1 MAMTLKEFKKS
12 SFKNAYYFKEIK
24 TKEDLENL
32 RKETIELT
40 KNGNYECVYE
50 LAQMDS
56 INPDDIIAL
65 IS

>member
-12 SFKNAYYFKEIK
+12 SFKNAWYSNKIK
-24 TKEDLENL
+24 TNADLDDL
-32 RKETIELT
+32 RNEARELT
-40 KNGNYECVYE
+40 RNGNYECVYE

-56 INPDDIIAL
+56 IDPDDIIDL

>member
-12 SFKNAYYFKEIK
+12 TFKNTYYFKEIK
-24 TKEDLENL
+24 TEKDLENL
-32 RKETIELT
+32 RNEFIEHT

-56 INPDDIIAL
+56 IEPDDIIAL

>member
-56 INPDDIIAL
+56 IDPDDIIAL

>member
-56 INPDDIIAL
+56 VDPDDIIAL

>member
-56 INPDDIIAL
+56 IEPDDIIAL

>member
-12 SFKNAYYFKEIK
+12 TFKNAYYFKEIK
-24 TKEDLENL
+24 TEKDLENL
-32 RKETIELT
+32 RNEFIELT

-56 INPDDIIAL
+56 IDPDDIIAL

>member
-12 SFKNAYYFKEIK
+12 TFKNTYYFKEIK
-24 TKEDLENL
+24 TEKDLENL

-56 INPDDIIAL
+56 IDPDDIIAL

>member
-12 SFKNAYYFKEIK
+12 TFKNTYYFKEIK
-24 TKEDLENL
+24 TEKDLENL
-32 RKETIELT
+32 RNEFIELT

-56 INPDDIIAL
+56 IEPDDIIAL

>member
-12 SFKNAYYFKEIK
+12 NFKNAYYFKEIK
-24 TKEDLENL
+24 TEEDLENL

-56 INPDDIIAL
+56 IDPDDIIAL

>member
-12 SFKNAYYFKEIK
+12 TFKNTYYFKEIK
-24 TKEDLENL
+24 TEKDLENL
-32 RKETIELT
+32 RNELIELT

-56 INPDDIIAL
+56 IDPDDIIAL

>member
-12 SFKNAYYFKEIK
+12 SFKNAWYFNKIK
-24 TKEDLENL
+24 TNADLDDL
-32 RKETIELT
+32 RNETRELT
-40 KNGNYECVYE
+40 RNGNYECVYE

-56 INPDDIIAL
+56 IEPDDIVDL

>member
-12 SFKNAYYFKEIK
+12 TFKNTYYFKEIK
-24 TKEDLENL
+24 SEKDLENL
-32 RKETIELT
+32 RNEFIELT

-56 INPDDIIAL
+56 IEPDDIIAL

>member
-12 SFKNAYYFKEIK
+12 SFKNAYYFKKIK
-24 TKEDLENL
+24 TEKDLENL

-56 INPDDIIAL
+56 TDPDDIIAL

>member
-12 SFKNAYYFKEIK
+12 TFKNAWYFKEIK
-24 TKEDLENL
+24 TEEDLENL
-32 RKETIELT
+32 RNETRELT
-40 KNGNYECVYE
+40 RNGNYECVYE

-56 INPDDIIAL
+56 IDPDDIIDL